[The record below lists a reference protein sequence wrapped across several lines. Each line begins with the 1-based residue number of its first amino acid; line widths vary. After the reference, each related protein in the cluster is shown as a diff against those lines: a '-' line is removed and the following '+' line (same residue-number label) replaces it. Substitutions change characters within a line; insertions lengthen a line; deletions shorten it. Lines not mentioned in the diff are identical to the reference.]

1 LRGVPNARAPEP
13 STTGTSL
20 PLWQLLGAT
29 ARALGEVQ
37 SGHSSTQILKGLEA
51 RLKPGVQSLLFLA
64 LRQWGR
70 ASVIRSLLV
79 SKKPPAAV
87 DQLLCTALALVCAS
101 DVGPYEPHTLVNQA
115 VEAAKKQ
122 LNTKPQAA
130 FLNAVLRRFLREKEA
145 LMAVALRSELA
156 LYNHQDWW
164 VAKLKKQYP
173 KDWQDL
179 LERAQ
184 TPPPMMLRV
193 NASLLS
199 RAKYLEQLQSSG
211 LEAHEI
217 EGTREGL
224 VLKQGVRVESL
235 PGFRQGLCS
244 VQDGHAQWAAPLL
257 LEAIGAHTP
266 QEEEGSPISTPLLS
280 SSSPSE
286 PFTILDACAA
296 PGGKTAHLLESL
308 AAFRDW
314 RGHGRTQLHALEID
328 EERAHSIELNLNR
341 LGLWGPG
348 QSSGTASVTTSGT
361 ANVTRLGPDSASAS
375 ASALASNSDD
385 SLGELGQSVP
395 QGESSPIGQGV
406 KACPTW
412 VQLWVG
418 DAAVGSTWRPLRR
431 QRSGQEVLEQPPSF
445 DAILLDAPCSASG
458 IVRRHP
464 DIRWLRRE
472 ADIPQLVAQQKRLL
486 NALWLRL
493 KPGGILLYCTCSV
506 FHEEGQGQIDSF
518 LQHNSQAT
526 LLPSP
531 GHLIASKAPLEPSLL
546 DNRSSDQDGFY
557 YAILQKNAGT

>member
-1 LRGVPNARAPEP
+1 MRGAPTSKGIEP
-13 STTGTSL
+13 SSTGTSL

-37 SGHSSTQILKGLEA
+37 SGHSSTQILKGLDA

-79 SKKPPAAV
+79 SKKPPVAV

-130 FLNAVLRRFLREKEA
+130 FLNAVLRRFLREKDA
-145 LMAVALRSELA
+145 LMEAALKTELA
-156 LYNHQDWW
+156 RYNHQAWW

-173 KDWQDL
+173 TDWQEL

-193 NASLLS
+193 NATQLTREDYLGLLK
-199 RAKYLEQLQSSG
+199 AQGLQ
-211 LEAHEI
+211 AQAI
-217 EGTREGL
+217 PGTRQGL
-224 VLKQGVRVESL
+224 VLEHGVRVESL
-235 PGFRQGLCS
+235 PGFRQGMCS

-257 LEAIGAHTP
+257 LEAIGAQP
-266 QEEEGSPISTPLLS
+266 LQQGIPAQSTDSKESKES
-280 SSSPSE
+280 SQPSA
-286 PFTILDACAA
+286 PFMVLDACAA
-296 PGGKTAHLLESL
+296 PGGKTAHLLEAL
-308 AAFRDW
+308 ATSSRMHDRARV
-314 RGHGRTQLHALEID
+314 QLHALEID

-348 QSSGTASVTTSGT
+348 QSSVSTPPPPLGLPGAPAPSSVG
-361 ANVTRLGPDSASAS
+361 AH
-375 ASALASNSDD
+375 
-385 SLGELGQSVP
+385 
-395 QGESSPIGQGV
+395 
-406 KACPTW
+406 ACPTW

-418 DAAVGSTWRPLRR
+418 DAAVGSTWRALRR
-431 QRSGQEVLEQPPSF
+431 QRSGQDVLEQPQTF

-518 LQHNSQAT
+518 LQHNSQAS
-526 LLPSP
+526 LRPSP
-531 GHLIASKAPLEPSLL
+531 GHLIATNAHLEPTLL
-546 DNRSSDQDGFY
+546 DNRSCDQDGFY
-557 YAILQKNAGT
+557 YAILQKNAPI

>member
-1 LRGVPNARAPEP
+1 MRGARTPTATEP

-37 SGHSSTQILKGLEA
+37 SGHSSTQILKGLDA

-79 SKKPPAAV
+79 SKKPPVAV

-130 FLNAVLRRFLREKEA
+130 FLNAVLRRFLREKDA
-145 LMAVALRSELA
+145 LMEAALKTELA
-156 LYNHQDWW
+156 RYNHQAWW

-173 KDWQDL
+173 SDWQDL

-193 NASLLS
+193 NATQVTREAYLGLLN
-199 RAKYLEQLQSSG
+199 AQG

-217 EGTREGL
+217 SGTRQGL
-224 VLKQGVRVESL
+224 VLKHGVRVESL

-257 LEAIGAHTP
+257 LEAIGAQTLQNGITATSAESAKSAKSAEP
-266 QEEEGSPISTPLLS
+266 SKSTAPLMV
-280 SSSPSE
+280 
-286 PFTILDACAA
+286 LDACAA
-296 PGGKTAHLLESL
+296 PGGKTAHLLEAL
-308 AAFRDW
+308 ATLSGVNDRARV
-314 RGHGRTQLHALEID
+314 QLHALEID
-328 EERAHSIELNLNR
+328 EERSHSIELNLNR

-348 QSSGTASVTTSGT
+348 QSSASTPPPP
-361 ANVTRLGPDSASAS
+361 LGLQGAQAPDHVGAH
-375 ASALASNSDD
+375 
-385 SLGELGQSVP
+385 
-395 QGESSPIGQGV
+395 
-406 KACPTW
+406 ACPTW

-418 DAAVGSTWRPLRR
+418 DAAVGSTWRALRR
-431 QRSGQEVLEQPPSF
+431 QRSGQDVLEQPETF

-518 LQHNSQAT
+518 LQHNSQAS
-526 LLPSP
+526 LRPSP
-531 GHLIASKAPLEPSLL
+531 GHLIARKSQLDPSLL
-546 DNRSSDQDGFY
+546 DNRSCDQDGFY
-557 YAILQKNAGT
+557 YAILQKNAPI

>member
-1 LRGVPNARAPEP
+1 MQVNESVKRSAQGSVQGAVQGAAHGASQTSSPTSLP
-13 STTGTSL
+13 SL

-37 SGHSSTQILKGLEA
+37 SGHSSTQILKGLDA
-51 RLKPGVQSLLFLA
+51 RLKPGVQALLFLA

-70 ASVIRSLLV
+70 ASVIRGLLV
-79 SKKPPAAV
+79 SKKPPIAV

-101 DVGPYEPHTLVNQA
+101 DASPYEPHTLVNQA

-130 FLNAVLRRFLREKEA
+130 FLNAVLRRFLREKDA
-145 LMAVALRSELA
+145 LMKQALDTELGR
-156 LYNHQDWW
+156 YNHQAWW

-173 KDWQDL
+173 QDWQDL

-193 NASLLS
+193 NTRLS
-199 RAKYLEQLQSSG
+199 TRAAYQAT
-211 LEAHEI
+211 LEAQGLHAHTI
-217 EGTREGL
+217 AGTDQGL
-224 VLKQGVRVESL
+224 VLTQASRVEAL
-235 PGFRQGLCS
+235 PGFREGFCS
-244 VQDGHAQWAAPLL
+244 VQDGHAQWAAALL
-257 LEAIGAHTP
+257 LEAVAAQSWSKERSSGDWGA
-266 QEEEGSPISTPLLS
+266 
-280 SSSPSE
+280 
-286 PFTILDACAA
+286 FTVLDACAA
-296 PGGKTAHLLESL
+296 PGGKTAHLLERL
-308 AAFRDW
+308 AAMQDKSQKPGQESNQESSQEPGKEA
-314 RGHGRTQLHALEID
+314 GHDTGHDTGHARRAVELHALEID

-348 QSSGTASVTTSGT
+348 QS
-361 ANVTRLGPDSASAS
+361 
-375 ASALASNSDD
+375 
-385 SLGELGQSVP
+385 QSTKP
-395 QGESSPIGQGV
+395 
-406 KACPTW
+406 CPTW

-418 DAAVGSTWRPLRR
+418 DGAESKSWQVLRR
-431 QRSGQEVLEQPPSF
+431 QRSEQAVLPQPEAF

-486 NALWLRL
+486 NALWARL

-518 LQHNSQAT
+518 LQHNSQAS
-526 LLPSP
+526 LRPSP
-531 GHLIASKAPLEPSLL
+531 GHLIARKSQLDPSLL
-546 DNRSSDQDGFY
+546 DNRSCDQDGFY
-557 YAILQKNAGT
+557 YAILQKNAVL

>member
-1 LRGVPNARAPEP
+1 MRGARTPTAIEP

-37 SGHSSTQILKGLEA
+37 SGHSSTQILKGLDA

-79 SKKPPAAV
+79 SKKPPVAV

-130 FLNAVLRRFLREKEA
+130 FLNAVLRRFLREKDA
-145 LMAVALRSELA
+145 LMEAALKTELA
-156 LYNHQDWW
+156 RYN
-164 VAKLKKQYP
+164 
-173 KDWQDL
+173 DWQDL

-193 NASLLS
+193 NATQVTREAYLGLLN
-199 RAKYLEQLQSSG
+199 AQG

-217 EGTREGL
+217 SGTRQGL
-224 VLKQGVRVESL
+224 VLKHVVRVESL

-257 LEAIGAHTP
+257 LEAIGAQTL
-266 QEEEGSPISTPLLS
+266 QNGITATSTESSKSTTPLMV
-280 SSSPSE
+280 
-286 PFTILDACAA
+286 LDACAA
-296 PGGKTAHLLESL
+296 PGGKTAHLLEAL
-308 AAFRDW
+308 ATLSGVNDRARVE
-314 RGHGRTQLHALEID
+314 LHALEID
-328 EERAHSIELNLNR
+328 EERSHSIELNLNR

-348 QSSGTASVTTSGT
+348 QSSASTPPPP
-361 ANVTRLGPDSASAS
+361 LGLQGAQAPDHVGAH
-375 ASALASNSDD
+375 
-385 SLGELGQSVP
+385 
-395 QGESSPIGQGV
+395 
-406 KACPTW
+406 ACPTW

-418 DAAVGSTWRPLRR
+418 DAAVGSTWRALRR
-431 QRSGQEVLEQPPSF
+431 QRSGQDVLEQPETF

-518 LQHNSQAT
+518 LQHNSQAS

-531 GHLIASKAPLEPSLL
+531 GHLIATKAHLEPTLL
-546 DNRSSDQDGFY
+546 DNRSCDQDGFY
-557 YAILQKNAGT
+557 YAILQKNAPI

>member
-1 LRGVPNARAPEP
+1 MRGAPTSKGIEP
-13 STTGTSL
+13 SSTGTSL

-37 SGHSSTQILKGLEA
+37 SGHSSTQILKGLDA

-79 SKKPPAAV
+79 SKKPPVAV
-87 DQLLCTALALVCAS
+87 DQLLCTALALVCAGEVS
-101 DVGPYEPHTLVNQA
+101 PYEPHTLVNQA

-130 FLNAVLRRFLREKEA
+130 FLNAVLRRFLREKDTLMQQA
-145 LMAVALRSELA
+145 LATELGR
-156 LYNHQDWW
+156 YNHQDWW
-164 VAKLKKQYP
+164 VAKLKQQYP

-193 NASLLS
+193 NASKMS
-199 RAKYLEQLQSSG
+199 RQAYAESLAQQGMAS
-211 LEAHEI
+211 API
-217 EGTREGL
+217 PGTEMGL
-224 VLKQGVRVESL
+224 VLAQASRVEGL
-235 PGFRQGLCS
+235 AGFRDGWCS

-257 LEAIGAHTP
+257 LDATDAIDDSEAQA
-266 QEEEGSPISTPLLS
+266 
-280 SSSPSE
+280 
-286 PFTILDACAA
+286 FTILDACAA
-296 PGGKTAHLLESL
+296 PGGKTAHLLERL
-308 AAFRDW
+308 AAHAPALAR
-314 RGHGRTQLHALEID
+314 RRVELHALEID

-348 QSSGTASVTTSGT
+348 QSSAASLAAPHTSPH
-361 ANVTRLGPDSASAS
+361 AEPDSELPTES
-375 ASALASNSDD
+375 LAPRAA
-385 SLGELGQSVP
+385 GHG
-395 QGESSPIGQGV
+395 
-406 KACPTW
+406 PTW

-418 DAAVGSTWRPLRR
+418 DAAVGSSWYPLRR
-431 QRSGQEVLEQPPSF
+431 QRTGQEILPQPELF

-486 NALWLRL
+486 RALWLRL
-493 KPGGILLYCTCSV
+493 KPGGILVYCTCSV

-526 LLPSP
+526 LRPSP
-531 GHLIASKAPLEPSLL
+531 GHLIASTTPLEPSLL
-546 DNRSSDQDGFY
+546 DNRSCDQDGFY
-557 YAILQKNAGT
+557 YAVLQKNAPL